1 MFYPIAIPSPDIG
14 AEITAD
20 QARLRTIGV
29 EGKLDAVSFDIER
42 LLMITEA
49 LWMLLKK
56 EHGYTDD
63 VLLQRI
69 REIDLRDGELDGR
82 VAVRPPGPCPEC
94 GRPLARKRPLCI
106 YCGKPVE
113 ADPFMR

>member
-20 QARLRTIGV
+20 QARLRAIGV
-29 EGKLDAVSFDIER
+29 EGKLDAVTFDIER

-82 VAVRPPGPCPEC
+82 VAVRPPAS
-94 GRPLARKRPLCI
+94 R
-106 YCGKPVE
+106 
-113 ADPFMR
+113 